1 LFDFE
6 FEWFGNCLVVE
17 TLPLYPQVLKKND
30 YGTNAV
36 RPTCAPN
43 RVPQEHEVST
53 TIKNSQAVWSEATR
67 KREHPGGNYL
77 SRPGK

>member
-1 LFDFE
+1 MLQR
-6 FEWFGNCLVVE
+6 FGAKRQEL
-17 TLPLYPQVLKKND
+17 T
-30 YGTNAV
+30 
-36 RPTCAPN
+36 TCAPN